1 MPEDRDEHAAP
12 PSPKTEA
19 EGRVRDDRA
28 AENEQSTPEAATTE
42 TEGGSGGEASSPAA
56 QQRRFVTRRNAALA
70 AAALG
75 ALVLVAIIGI
85 VVFYRSGQLDR
96 LIANQIIRTLA
107 SYNIRAEI
115 GDFRLKFSP
124 RTVEMRNLVLYDA
137 TSGEQLA
144 RIERLL
150 ATVRIEDLYALSLRR
165 NINLESLQ
173 IDNLEAWALFNEQ
186 GLSNFRNIRLPP
198 PDPNSRILFSYS
210 TATLQLNNAIINY
223 DDEQHQ
229 LSGVARNVRAT
240 IQPDTAQQGDL
251 EQAAESR
258 MSRVD
263 LSFSGSTFVYND
275 RPINDISV
283 EARARV
289 NQTRADIDEL
299 ILRSPIAEARLH
311 GTMDDWRALRYQL
324 EVDSTVDLT
333 QTSDVLQ
340 TGTTL
345 RGAGQFVGKV
355 TGEGTRYRVDGRI
368 ESDALAADNVRL
380 KGLNVSAQASGDGA
394 SYEANGRAV
403 AELLTA
409 GDFQLNAVQL
419 AGRVMGTG
427 TDFRWVGEL
436 RSAAARSGDIKISN
450 LILSDAAAEVRDG
463 RITASTERVRAGTLS
478 ASDATVQGVQA
489 QGVRVASANDRTTI
503 SAASV
508 GAKAVTASGARVNDV
523 TARSVVAVN
532 QGAVTNVTAGQV
544 RVGGLNAAGAKV
556 GSLNI
561 AGVRLAIRDGGGVTG
576 SSGDVNVGTVTLADG
591 RVEGVRLARPT
602 FTVEPAG
609 RYRAS
614 ADLSLGGGVLG
625 EIKLGAA
632 RSNVVATNNQV
643 QLNNFTADILGG
655 RAEGNATVST
665 GRGGTSRV
673 AAAFDNLDIANLVA
687 AVSGRVVPIAGR
699 ATGTADLQFPG
710 IEVQAASG
718 NVRAKFSGETGDDAR
733 GRTPL
738 TGELTV
744 EAERGLFRLQQANL
758 RAGASELTATGS
770 FSLERDSDLQINLS
784 STDSGELQRV
794 LVASGLVP
802 EVEQTLTTYGIELA
816 KNLRFNGRLRGSL
829 AEPQVD
835 GRVSLDSLLVNGREL
850 GALTAAVNSTGTEVR
865 VSEGRL
871 TEPDGGGVQFALSVP
886 LGGNNNL
893 ALNATLERAS
903 AANLLAAV
911 PALNNVR
918 AGLGEIRSDLSGR
931 IDVTGSTDALNGS
944 ADLRFDR
951 GRIGDIAFNEIVARA
966 TFNGSNVILEKL
978 EANLEAG
985 RIAATG
991 RVNINTNDFEL
1002 QARANNIRLDLIG
1015 TLTGQ
1020 SQSLP
1025 ELSGTAGF
1033 TANASG
1039 NFTDFSTYQVTLD
1052 GEGRDVTVNGRPAGT
1067 LALRGRTEGRQLNI
1081 EFTTGL
1087 LGQPQVIAARID
1099 LGSRG
1104 LTTTVETTLAETDL
1118 TPLFAALLPNANV
1131 KITGRATGALRI
1143 SGDLFSENAEGE
1155 ESFSFQGLRGTANFT
1170 ELGVLV
1176 EDIQLTATSPL
1187 LVNFSRNEVVFEKT
1201 QFTGPGTDLTFG
1213 GTAAL
1218 GPGGRQNLTVNG
1230 RLNLRV
1236 LNNLSPNVFLGGAAE
1251 VAVSVGGSFEQPR
1264 VNGIASVAN
1273 GSFSTLFGNERLSV
1287 ANIQGRVRF
1296 TANQAQI
1303 ESLTATLGGGQLAVT
1318 GGALLEG
1325 LTPTQFRLSVRGD
1338 DVTVPLPQNI
1348 RATADVDLSVQGS
1361 PQTQQIIA
1369 GTVNLSRA
1377 EYTEDID
1384 LADFIN
1390 RRDRGSLTEGGG
1402 GGGGGGGVLGGVTLL
1417 DLQIQGRDALV
1428 VRNNLADVVGS
1439 VSLQI
1444 RGSIEEPI
1452 IAGRITATRGT
1463 LNFRDDRY
1471 ELTRASI
1478 DLPGRR
1484 DPDPLLNI
1492 QAESEIRG
1500 YRVIVGLTG
1509 SLSQPQ
1515 AVVRSEPALPQAD
1528 VVALITTG
1536 NLATDETGGS
1546 SLAQAGVGTAASLL
1560 ANTLINN
1567 PARRATDKLFG
1578 LNRFEI
1584 DPLIAGRGGASPT
1597 ARLTVGRQI
1606 NRNLLVTYSTN
1617 VTGDQNQVVALQYRV
1632 SDRLSFVAQYE
1643 QGSTTGLTTSNNN
1656 FNFEIRFRKRF

>member
-1 MPEDRDEHAAP
+1 MPEDRDERAAP

-19 EGRVRDDRA
+19 EAEGRVRDERA
-28 AENEQSTPEAATTE
+28 PDNEQSTPESATNG
-42 TEGGSGGEASSPAA
+42 TEGGGAALSPAA
-56 QQRRFVTRRNAALA
+56 RRRRFITRRNAALA

-75 ALVLVAIIGI
+75 TLVLVAIIGI
-85 VVFYRSGQLDR
+85 MVFYRSGQLDR

-137 TSGEQLA
+137 TSGERLA
-144 RIERLL
+144 HIERLL

-240 IQPDTAQQGDL
+240 IQPDTAQQNDL

-258 MSRVD
+258 MSRVE
-263 LSFSGSTFVYND
+263 LALSGSTFVYND

-283 EARARV
+283 DAHARV

-324 EVDSTVDLT
+324 EVESTVDLT
-333 QTSDVLQ
+333 QTSDILQ

-355 TGEGTRYRVDGRI
+355 IGEGTRYRVDGRI

-380 KGLNVSAQASGDGA
+380 KGLNISAQANGEGA

-436 RSAAARSGDIKISN
+436 RSAAARSGDVKISN

-508 GAKAVTASGARVNDV
+508 GAGVVTASGARVNDV

-561 AGVRLAIRDGGGVTG
+561 AGVRLAIRDGGVTG

-591 RVEGVRLARPT
+591 RVEGVRLARPV

-673 AAAFDNLDIANLVA
+673 AAKFDDLDVANFIA
-687 AVSGRVVPIAGR
+687 AVSGRVVPIAGK

-718 NVRAKFSGETGDDAR
+718 NLRAKFSGETGDDAR

-738 TGELTV
+738 TGELALA
-744 EAERGLFRLQQANL
+744 AERGLFRLQQANL

-770 FSLERDSDLQINLS
+770 FSLERDSDLQINLT
-784 STDSGELQRV
+784 STDSAELQRV

-816 KNLRFNGRLRGSL
+816 KNLRFNGTVRGQLS
-829 AEPQVD
+829 EPRID

-850 GALTAAVNSTGTEVR
+850 GTLTASVNSTGTEVR

-871 TEPDGGGVQFALSVP
+871 TEPDGGGVQFSLSIP
-886 LGGNNNL
+886 LGNNNNL
-893 ALNATLERAS
+893 ALNATLERAG

-918 AGLGEIRSDLSGR
+918 AGLGEISSDLSGR

-944 ADLRFDR
+944 ANLRFDQ
-951 GRIGDIAFNEIVARA
+951 GRIGTIAFNEIVARA
-966 TFNGSNVILEKL
+966 TFNGSNVVLENL

-991 RVNINTNDFEL
+991 QVNINSNDFEL
-1002 QARANNIRLDLIG
+1002 QARANNVRLDLIEAH
-1015 TLTGQ
+1015 TGNT
-1020 SQSLP
+1020 SGSLP
-1025 ELSGTAGF
+1025 KLSGTADF

-1052 GEGRDVTVNGRPAGT
+1052 GEGRDVTINGRPAGT
-1067 LALRGRTEGRQLNI
+1067 LALKGRTEGRQLNI

-1087 LGQPQVIAARID
+1087 LGQPQVIAARVD

-1104 LTTTVETTLAETDL
+1104 LTTTVETTLTGTDL

-1131 KITGRATGALRI
+1131 KVTGRATGALRI
-1143 SGDLFSENAEGE
+1143 SGNLISENAEGE
-1155 ESFSFQGLRGTANFT
+1155 ESFSLQGLQGSANFT
-1170 ELGVLV
+1170 ELGVQI

-1251 VAVSVGGSFEQPR
+1251 VAVSVGGSYEQPR
-1264 VNGIASVAN
+1264 MNGIASVAN
-1273 GSFSTLFGNERLSV
+1273 ASFSTLFGDERLTI

-1303 ESLTATLGGGQLAVT
+1303 ESLTATLGGGQLAVA

-1338 DVTVPLPQNI
+1338 DVTVSLPQNI
-1348 RATADVDLSVQGS
+1348 RATADVNLSVQGS
-1361 PQTQQIIA
+1361 PQTQLIA

-1390 RRDRGSLTEGGG
+1390 RRGAGSLTEGSGG
-1402 GGGGGGGVLGGVTLL
+1402 GGGGTTLL
-1417 DLQIQGRDALV
+1417 DLQVQGRDALV
-1428 VRNNLADVVGS
+1428 VRNNLADIVGS
-1439 VSLQI
+1439 VSVQI
-1444 RGSIEEPI
+1444 RGSVEEPI

-1463 LNFRDDRY
+1463 LIFRDDRY
-1471 ELTRASI
+1471 ELTRAFI

-1492 QAESEIRG
+1492 QAEAEIRG

-1509 SLSQPQ
+1509 PLSQPQ
-1515 AVVRSEPALPQAD
+1515 AVVRSEPGLPQAD

-1546 SLAQAGVGTAASLL
+1546 SLAQAGVGTAATLL
-1560 ANTLINN
+1560 ADTLINN
-1567 PARRATDKLFG
+1567 RAQKATDRLFG

-1617 VTGDQNQVVALQYRV
+1617 VTGDQNQVAALQYRV